1 MAVTANV
8 TNGQLDPKYTT
19 PTQNR
24 NTSSSTSSG
33 SNLGYDDFLKL
44 LCAEM
49 QYQDPLEPTSN
60 TDYVAQMATF
70 SQLEAS
76 LSMKES
82 LSSSYDETQKNAAMS
97 LVGKEVIVTDK
108 DSDSGYYSGKVDYVT
123 YKDGKIQLSI
133 NEKMYDYSSIYSVS
147 TDEYYDAIV
156 NASTFSNLVA
166 GLPKMEDL
174 TTTSKTA
181 LENIRKLYDGL
192 TDYDKQFISA
202 TDYSKFTTCE
212 NKMKELLEQEAADT
226 KDDSTDTTEDSQNS
240 KDDSANTTDGS
251 QNT

>member
-1 MAVTANV
+1 MAITANV
-8 TNGQLDPKYTT
+8 TNGKLDKTNTT

-24 NTSSSTSSG
+24 KTSSAKASG

-44 LCAEM
+44 LSAEM

-70 SQLEAS
+70 SQLEAT

-82 LSSSYDETQKNAAMS
+82 MASSNDQTTKSAALS

-108 DSDSGYYSGKVDYVT
+108 DSASGYYSGKVDYVT

-133 NEKMYDYSSIYSVS
+133 NEKMYDYSSLYSVS

-156 NASTFSNLVA
+156 NSSTFSSLIA
-166 GLPKMEDL
+166 KLPKIEDL
-174 TTTSKTA
+174 TIDSK
-181 LENIRKLYDGL
+181 
-192 TDYDKQFISA
+192 
-202 TDYSKFTTCE
+202 
-212 NKMKELLEQEAADT
+212 
-226 KDDSTDTTEDSQNS
+226 
-240 KDDSANTTDGS
+240 GS
-251 QNT
+251 IHQLRFCLFR

>member
-1 MAVTANV
+1 MAITANV
-8 TNGQLDPKYTT
+8 TNGKLDKTNTT

-24 NTSSSTSSG
+24 KTSSAKASG

-44 LCAEM
+44 LSAEM

-70 SQLEAS
+70 SQLEAT

-82 LSSSYDETQKNAAMS
+82 MSSSYDQTTKSAALS

-108 DSDSGYYSGKVDYVT
+108 DSASGYYSGKVDYVT

-133 NEKMYDYSSIYSVS
+133 NEKMYDYSSLYSVS

-156 NASTFSNLVA
+156 NSSTFSGLIA
-166 GLPKMEDL
+166 KLPKIEDL
-174 TTTSKTA
+174 TIDSKGSIEEA
-181 LENIRKLYDGL
+181 RKLYDGL
-192 TDYDKQFISA
+192 SDYGKQFINAS
-202 TDYSKFTTCE
+202 DYSK
-212 NKMKELLEQEAADT
+212 LQAY
-226 KDDSTDTTEDSQNS
+226 
-240 KDDSANTTDGS
+240 
-251 QNT
+251 